1 MSVPT
6 PIPSDTPTHTDTPK
20 DKPTPI
26 FRMKNILKFSTSNL
40 QNIDSLAP
48 ETSMALVIWV

>member
-6 PIPSDTPTHTDTPK
+6 PIPPDTPNHTNTPK

-26 FRMKNILKFSTSNL
+26 FKMKGILKFSTSNL
-40 QNIDSLAP
+40 QNIL
-48 ETSMALVIWV
+48 TLWLRRRLWHW